1 MTHELKIMPEY
12 FEAVALGNKT
22 FEVRK
27 DDRKYNVGDTLVLQ
41 EYSGHSLTGR
51 EVTVMVTY
59 ILRDRNYCKD
69 GFCIIGI
76 KITQQQSVERGRW
89 IDCTFYDPYEKS
101 YEQNFEYKCSC
112 CGHMIYN
119 KPNNDNQY
127 CGHCGKRMIKDGN
140 KEGKS

>member
-51 EVTVMVTY
+51 EITAMVTY

-69 GFCIIGI
+69 GFCILGI
-76 KITQQQSVERGRW
+76 KIAQQQTVKQLVVELNARG
-89 IDCTFYDPYEKS
+89 
-101 YEQNFEYKCSC
+101 
-112 CGHMIYN
+112 
-119 KPNNDNQY
+119 
-127 CGHCGKRMIKDGN
+127 
-140 KEGKS
+140 KEIPET